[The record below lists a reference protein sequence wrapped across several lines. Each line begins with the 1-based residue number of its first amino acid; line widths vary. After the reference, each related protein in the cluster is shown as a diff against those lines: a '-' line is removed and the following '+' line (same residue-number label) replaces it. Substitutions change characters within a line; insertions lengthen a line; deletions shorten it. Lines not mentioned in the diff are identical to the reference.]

1 MMFSAALSTLI
12 ASLDFSWQFDGPIIL
27 VAVLCAV
34 ATAIPGNFLVLRRLS
49 LLGDAISHAVL
60 PGLAGAFLITGS
72 RASLPLFIGAVIV
85 GALTAFFTGWV
96 ARVGRVDEGASMGV
110 VFTSLFAIG
119 LIMIVQVA
127 DSVDLDVSCV
137 LYGSIET
144 VGLDQTKWMGI
155 TLPRAAWSIGAV
167 LVVNLLFVV
176 LFYKELQLASF
187 DAGLAT
193 SSGFSA
199 AALHYALMILVA
211 VTAVASFESVG
222 SVLVVAMFI
231 VPPATAFLLTRRLGR
246 MISLSVVIAAASA
259 VGGYFAAVAV
269 PRLFG
274 FGSTMVSGSIAVVA
288 GLFFLIAVL
297 VSPQMGLIP
306 RWYRARLLS
315 REILRDDVIAFLY
328 RVDERINEGQDDSA
342 TDFQTLR
349 QVLFCRAS
357 LLRSVIDSL
366 KASGDVVVRDDDHH
380 LTKRGYRSAAKLVRS
395 HRLWETYLQ
404 DHADVPP
411 SRLHAHAE
419 RLEHFTDPRLREQL
433 DRQTDAATD
442 PHGRPI
448 PSEALGS
455 DPPYKID
462 EPQTN
467 DSPPKNRD

>member
-1 MMFSAALSTLI
+1 MIDPKIL
-12 ASLDFSWQFDGPIIL
+12 ASLDLSWSLDGPIIL

-34 ATAIPGNFLVLRRLS
+34 AAAIPGNFLVLRRLS

-60 PGLAGAFLITGS
+60 PGLAAAFFITGS

-85 GALTAFFTGWV
+85 GAMTAFFTGWV

-144 VGLDQTKWMGI
+144 VVLDQTTFMGI
-155 TLPRAAWSIGAV
+155 RLPRAAWSIGSV
-167 LVVNLLFVV
+167 LILNLFFVV
-176 LFYKELQLASF
+176 VFYKELQLASF

-231 VPPATAFLLTRRLGR
+231 VPPATAFLLTERLSR
-246 MISLSVVIAAASA
+246 MISLSVLIAIASA
-259 VGGYFAAVAV
+259 VGGYFSAILL
-269 PRLFG
+269 PRMFG
-274 FGSTMVSGSIAVVA
+274 FGSTKVSGSIAVVA
-288 GLFFLIAVL
+288 GIIFSITVL
-297 VSPQMGLIP
+297 LSPQMGLIP
-306 RWYRARLLS
+306 KWLRARRLR
-315 REILRDDVIAFLY
+315 REILRDDVMAYLF
-328 RVDERINEGQDDSA
+328 RVVERGSDAD
-342 TDFQTLR
+342 TDFDSLR
-349 QVLFCRAS
+349 EVMLCKSSR
-357 LLRSVIDSL
+357 LRSVLDYL
-366 KASGDVVVRDDDHH
+366 LSGGEIVIHNGQH
-380 LTKRGYRSAAKLVRS
+380 QLTKRGTKRAAKLIRS

-404 DHADVPP
+404 DHADVAPG
-411 SRLHAHAE
+411 RLHAHAE
-419 RLEHFTDPRLREQL
+419 RLEHFTDPRLRDQL
-433 DRQTDAATD
+433 DQITDGTID

-448 PSEALGS
+448 PREAT
-455 DPPYKID
+455 D
-462 EPQTN
+462 E
-467 DSPPKNRD
+467 NRTD